1 MTRSIRRLAVV
12 LALLLIALLVN
23 VSIIQVY
30 RSDDYRA
37 RADNQRVLLDEYGRE
52 RGPILVG
59 AEPVARSVETSGSLR
74 YLRVYPE
81 GEQYASVT
89 GFYSIVYGATGL
101 ERTEN
106 DVLSGSSDLFF
117 VDRLQ
122 QLIAGQ
128 QPRGGAVTT
137 TIDARTQAA
146 AWEGLRGTQG
156 AVLAIEPTTGR
167 ILAQVQSPSF
177 DPNIL
182 SSHDPAAI
190 RDYYELLIDDS
201 DQPLINR
208 PIVSLNPPGST
219 FKLVTAAA
227 ALASGRFTPESVLPG
242 PAEYELPLST
252 RTLRNW
258 TGEPCGPDGEVTL
271 IEALAQSCNTAFA
284 WLGNELGAD
293 ALREQA
299 EAFGFDTAFTTPLRA
314 STSRF
319 PDAPDAPQTALSAI
333 GQFDVR
339 ATAMQMAMVTAGIGN
354 NGIVMEPYL
363 VQEIRGP
370 DLAILRTST
379 PIEFGPAMSPEDAA
393 DLVEMMV
400 AVVERGTAGVLR
412 GITNADGQ
420 AVRVGA
426 KTGTAQ
432 TGREDDEPVAWM
444 VALAPATNPQI
455 AVAVVV
461 EGAGAAEVS
470 GNALAGPIARAVI
483 EAALR

>member
-1 MTRSIRRLAVV
+1 MSKPIRRIAVV
-12 LALLLIALLVN
+12 LSVLLIAVLAN
-23 VSIIQVY
+23 VTFIQVF
-30 RSDDYRA
+30 SADDLRA
-37 RADNQRVLLDEYGRE
+37 RSDNQRVLLQEYGRE

-59 AEPVARSVETSGSLR
+59 VDPVARSKETDGALR
-74 YLRVYPE
+74 YLRVYAE
-81 GEQYASVT
+81 GEEYASVT
-89 GFYSIVYGATGL
+89 GFYSLVYGATGL

-106 DVLSGSSDLFF
+106 DVLTGSSDLFF

-128 QPRGGAVTT
+128 QPRGGGVTT
-137 TIDARTQAA
+137 TIDSRTQDA
-146 AWEGLRGTQG
+146 AWRGLSGARG
-156 AVLAIEPTTGR
+156 AVVAIEPSTGR

-177 DPNIL
+177 DPNVL
-182 SSHDPAAI
+182 SSHDPQAI
-190 RDYYELLIDDS
+190 RTYYEELLADPE
-201 DQPLINR
+201 QPLINR
-208 PIVSLNPPGST
+208 PIVALNPPGST

-242 PAEYELPLST
+242 PAEYDLPLSD

-258 TGEPCGPDGEVTL
+258 TGEPCGPGGEVTL

-293 ALREQA
+293 ALRTQSQ
-299 EAFGFDTAFTTPLRA
+299 AFGFDTAFNIPLRA

-319 PDAPDAPQTALSAI
+319 PDNPDAPQTAISAI

-339 ATAMQMAMVTAGIGN
+339 ATALQMAMVAAGIGN
-354 NGIVMEPYL
+354 NGTVMEPYL
-363 VQEIRGP
+363 VQELRGP
-370 DLAILRTST
+370 DLSILRTTTAS
-379 PIEFGPAMSPEDAA
+379 EFGAAMSSQNAA
-393 DLVEMMV
+393 DLIEMMV
-400 AVVERGTAGVLR
+400 AVVERGTASVLR
-412 GITNADGQ
+412 GVTTAEGQ
-420 AVRVGA
+420 SVRVGA

-432 TGREDDEPVAWM
+432 TSADRPPVAWM

-461 EGAGAAEVS
+461 EDGGQDEIS
-470 GNALAGPIARAVI
+470 SNAIAGPIARAVI